1 MEYVKLGELCDFI
14 NGDRG
19 KNYPSGDDFI
29 NHGVPFINAGH
40 LKNGEISFESM
51 NYISE
56 EKFGILKTGK
66 VKKKDI
72 LYCLRGSLGKNAI
85 VDIDE
90 GAIASSLIILRPNLE
105 KINERYLTYYL
116 NSNKVSEQMTRAN
129 NGSSQPNLSAASVKD
144 YDIYVPPL
152 ETQQKIADTLDKA
165 QQLINNR
172 KQQITELDNLT
183 QSIFYDMFGDLRQN
197 SMNWDVI
204 KLDQLG
210 NVGSS
215 RRVFVEELVDNG
227 IPFYRGTEIGD
238 LATGEKISPSLFITP
253 EHYENLKASTGVP
266 KIGDLLLPSI
276 CPDGR
281 IWIVDT
287 TEPFYFKDGRVL
299 WINLEKSDIIES
311 KYLKHMLKEKFR
323 LDYHKIASGTTFAEL
338 KIFILK
344 DLDILVPPKELQ
356 IKFSEVIQKI
366 EEQKTI
372 LVKGLNELE
381 NNFNSLMQKSFER

>member
-1 MEYVKLGELCDFI
+1 L
-14 NGDRG
+14 
-19 KNYPSGDDFI
+19 P
-29 NHGVPFINAGH
+29 
-40 LKNGEISFESM
+40 
-51 NYISE
+51 
-56 EKFGILKTGK
+56 
-66 VKKKDI
+66 
-72 LYCLRGSLGKNAI
+72 
-85 VDIDE
+85 
-90 GAIASSLIILRPNLE
+90 
-105 KINERYLTYYL
+105 
-116 NSNKVSEQMTRAN
+116 
-129 NGSSQPNLSAASVKD
+129 
-144 YDIYVPPL
+144 
-152 ETQQKIADTLDKA
+152 TQQKIANTLDKA

-366 EEQKTI
+366 EEE
-372 LVKGLNELE
+372 KGLIENSLCELE
-381 NNFNSLMQKSFER
+381 TNFKSVMKKSF